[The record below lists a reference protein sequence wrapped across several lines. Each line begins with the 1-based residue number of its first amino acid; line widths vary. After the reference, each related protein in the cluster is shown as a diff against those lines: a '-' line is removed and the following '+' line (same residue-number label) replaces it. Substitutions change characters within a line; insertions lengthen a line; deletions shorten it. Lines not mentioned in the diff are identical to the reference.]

1 MYNASLIKDTQII
14 KELEAQYLLL
24 KQRFGEV
31 IDRNEKKMVSNEAK
45 SVKEQHDRLVEEKKV
60 TAEILKEYK
69 FMKGIDSL
77 EAFKSKIKKCE
88 FWADTWA
95 ISTLERILNIKFIIM
110 SSDIYKNGDLKNV
123 LQCGQLNDTILEQR
137 GRFTPE
143 FYIII
148 DHTGSHYRL
157 IGYKKKMIFK
167 SLKQAKEKQ

>member
-95 ISTLERILNIKFIIM
+95 ISTLE
-110 SSDIYKNGDLKNV
+110 
-123 LQCGQLNDTILEQR
+123 
-137 GRFTPE
+137 
-143 FYIII
+143 
-148 DHTGSHYRL
+148 
-157 IGYKKKMIFK
+157 IFCK
-167 SLKQAKEKQ
+167 PF